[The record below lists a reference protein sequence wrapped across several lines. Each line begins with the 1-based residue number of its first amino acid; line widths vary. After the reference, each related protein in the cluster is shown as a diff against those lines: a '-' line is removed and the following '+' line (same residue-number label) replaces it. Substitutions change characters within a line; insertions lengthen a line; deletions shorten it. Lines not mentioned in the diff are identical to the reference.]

1 MKLKTVLELASQ
13 HKVSQ
18 YTIRK
23 FARDNNINAIKIVKR
38 SSCYNPIHFDE
49 VGLNVR
55 YIEKVV
61 YITENFFIFESKM
74 NLIL

>member
-13 HKVSQ
+13 HKCSDWK
-18 YTIRK
+18 IKK
-23 FARDNNINAIKIVKR
+23 FKKDNKVKPIKKVGNTYYYNSKDFDTVKE
-38 SSCYNPIHFDE
+38 NK
-49 VGLNVR
+49 R

-74 NLIL
+74 N